1 MATGFWRSSSSSS
14 YSDNKSSLRIFA
26 HSVAG
31 YVSYYLP
38 SNSALMQPTQG
49 RALSYE
55 CLGPNAYRAIFQEI
69 YFPVQGQ
76 PGIARTFC
84 TVRAF
89 DQTGST
95 MYYVDGESD
104 GKCPEAELVLSQ
116 RHRKLLGGG
125 NEGQRN
131 SGILIRVPS
140 SAITPP
146 TTTCATSTA
155 YTPSWTADLSK
166 LPYPS
171 YNDVPVESKCAPLPE
186 YPGPNNVQGLWITS
200 VGTSLVLETK
210 PGWGSLS
217 WNNDPTLISNNRGVY
232 VGSQCLPTVNGTV
245 IPAHV
250 ASFAQRRSIAGVVSS
265 PPATSC
271 KTKYRDVG
279 PAPNVLKV
287 DTTTHYLV
295 VPLTGNPGL
304 NCTVVRSDD
313 GGWKDD
319 DKHIEGDD

>member
-1 MATGFWRSSSSSS
+1 MSHAARCMCVLILIIASSSTLCHAASSFALAGQASMATGFWRSSSSSS

-146 TTTCATSTA
+146 PPRVPRPLPTHLRGPPISQSCPTLHTTT
-155 YTPSWTADLSK
+155 
-166 LPYPS
+166 
-171 YNDVPVESKCAPLPE
+171 
-186 YPGPNNVQGLWITS
+186 
-200 VGTSLVLETK
+200 
-210 PGWGSLS
+210 
-217 WNNDPTLISNNRGVY
+217 
-232 VGSQCLPTVNGTV
+232 
-245 IPAHV
+245 
-250 ASFAQRRSIAGVVSS
+250 
-265 PPATSC
+265 
-271 KTKYRDVG
+271 
-279 PAPNVLKV
+279 
-287 DTTTHYLV
+287 YL
-295 VPLTGNPGL
+295 
-304 NCTVVRSDD
+304 
-313 GGWKDD
+313 
-319 DKHIEGDD
+319 